1 MVKYIMKP
9 QGSTMTGIKINDFDT
24 VYTYKGYALVNEL
37 YEDDEG
43 FNKNYWQ
50 WGLLSGDFVVRLKPL
65 DGLSSNSYANLNE
78 AMEVFQAK
86 VDSK

>member
-43 FNKNYWQ
+43 FNKIIGNGVYFPEILW
-50 WGLLSGDFVVRLKPL
+50 
-65 DGLSSNSYANLNE
+65 
-78 AMEVFQAK
+78 
-86 VDSK
+86 